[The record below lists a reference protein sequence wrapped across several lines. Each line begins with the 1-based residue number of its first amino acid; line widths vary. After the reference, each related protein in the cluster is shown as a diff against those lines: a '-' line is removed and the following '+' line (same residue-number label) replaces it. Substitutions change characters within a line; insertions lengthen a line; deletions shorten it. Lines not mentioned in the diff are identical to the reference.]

1 MFQLAS
7 VALHVN
13 DLETSLHFFVD
24 LLGFPLQERHP
35 DGARALLLDLAGT
48 PLLLAGPGETDLTS
62 YLTESPVVLT
72 LAGSDTVIGF
82 LVEDLDVLAARLHEQ
97 GVEPMGPIEDRFVD
111 RLLAVRDPNGY
122 TLNFLSLKAL
132 SPEELTTR
140 YAHLVDRLEATLV
153 NLPETGW
160 NLSREAGSWT
170 IRQIVH
176 HLADSETLFL
186 QSIRTIL
193 MEPGRSYHQNWPASN
208 EVVSTSMFLERPVA
222 SSLMFLRASH
232 EYIVHLLHAAPGAW
246 DRRVLDQGRGGHE
259 MDLREIFTTILAHM
273 QEHLEE
279 IQAIRQRHE

>member
-1 MFQLAS
+1 LFFARDSFLPHHQISSLLRREASPGERADPLAGLWRPVPCVLLVLLLSLSAVPMSNGICLHEREKLFSRTVCARLDCCVHASEKGIPFMFQLAS

-111 RLLAVRDPNGY
+111 RIFAVRDPNGY

-140 YAHLVDRLEATLV
+140 YAHL
-153 NLPETGW
+153 
-160 NLSREAGSWT
+160 
-170 IRQIVH
+170 
-176 HLADSETLFL
+176 
-186 QSIRTIL
+186 
-193 MEPGRSYHQNWPASN
+193 
-208 EVVSTSMFLERPVA
+208 
-222 SSLMFLRASH
+222 
-232 EYIVHLLHAAPGAW
+232 
-246 DRRVLDQGRGGHE
+246 
-259 MDLREIFTTILAHM
+259 
-273 QEHLEE
+273 
-279 IQAIRQRHE
+279 